1 MIAQR
6 RKEAKAQ
13 RREGGIPFGSGIRV
27 FLFFVPFL
35 FLVQTS
41 SAWGAMPLPPD
52 SAASWRP
59 LDTLWSDFRTTFTDA
74 WLLAGRPL
82 YFDRTDWMITG
93 GVVSASGLLMATDA
107 EIRREMQSLRGSDG
121 DHITDVGN
129 AFGENEAGLLIAGLL
144 YLPGFV
150 LNEPK
155 LRLMGRHVG
164 QTLLYAATVGV
175 LIKGSLGRHRPFL
188 GEGPYKFSGPWQS
201 DDAFLSLPSGHTTVA
216 FSIASSLSADIDN
229 PYVTVGLYS
238 AATLTALSR
247 MYVDRHWS
255 SDVFVAAAIS
265 SAIGYGTV
273 NLHKPSEEESTSSLL
288 ISPTLNGITL
298 LYAF

>member
-1 MIAQR
+1 
-6 RKEAKAQ
+6 
-13 RREGGIPFGSGIRV
+13 
-27 FLFFVPFL
+27 
-35 FLVQTS
+35 
-41 SAWGAMPLPPD
+41 MPVPPD
-52 SAASWRP
+52 SVGSWRP
-59 LDTLWSDFRTTFTDA
+59 LDTLWSDFRSTFTDA
-74 WLLAGRPL
+74 WLLAGTPL
-82 YFDRTDWMITG
+82 HFNRTDWIITG
-93 GVVSASGLLMATDA
+93 GVVSASGLLMATDGT
-107 EIRREMQSLRGSDG
+107 IRREMQSLRGSDG
-121 DHITDVGN
+121 NHIADVGN

-164 QTLLYAATVGV
+164 QTLLYAAAVGV

-188 GEGPYKFSGPWQS
+188 EDGPYKFSGPWQS

-229 PYVTVGLYS
+229 PWVTAGLYS

-255 SDVFVAAAIS
+255 SDVFVAAALS
-265 SAIGYGTV
+265 TAIGYGTV
-273 NLHKPSEEESTSSLL
+273 NLHREEEAESTSSLIL
-288 ISPTLNGITL
+288 SPTLKGVTL
-298 LYAF
+298 LYSF